1 MKRIIRSL
9 AIIVFCMA
17 LRFVYSIPSAD
28 GKEEITIV
36 IPAKVLAECIN
47 DVLPIE
53 IATKENVQGVIRI
66 EKIDELQLGLDTI
79 SFMASIHGTDVGY
92 TGKIADLPASIR
104 VGNIDT
110 SCRCVASI
118 RYDRETY
125 ILYVKPTLREGGEE
139 RGLLWPLLMAL
150 LGEREYPI
158 EIQRLRPIVAKVSN
172 RAVTIDMEISDIY
185 TVPNRLFI
193 ALSPRISSRDE

>member
-9 AIIVFCMA
+9 ALIVFCIVLPFA
-17 LRFVYSIPSAD
+17 YSISSAE
-28 GKEEITIV
+28 GKDEITIV
-36 IPAKVLAECIN
+36 IPAKVLTECIN

-53 IATKENVQGVIRI
+53 IATHEKISGLIRL

-79 SFMASIHGTDVGY
+79 SFVASIHGTDVGY
-92 TGKIADLPASIR
+92 TGNIGDLPASIR

-110 SCRCVASI
+110 SCRCEASI
-118 RYDRETY
+118 RYDKETH
-125 ILYVKPTLREGGEE
+125 ILYVKPTLREGDE
-139 RGLLWPLLMAL
+139 RRELLWPLLMAL

-193 ALSPRISSRDE
+193 ALSPRIGSRNE